1 VAAIITGLLIERHAM
16 TIWRVERLAAVV

>member
-16 TIWRVERLAAVV
+16 TIRRVERLAVVM